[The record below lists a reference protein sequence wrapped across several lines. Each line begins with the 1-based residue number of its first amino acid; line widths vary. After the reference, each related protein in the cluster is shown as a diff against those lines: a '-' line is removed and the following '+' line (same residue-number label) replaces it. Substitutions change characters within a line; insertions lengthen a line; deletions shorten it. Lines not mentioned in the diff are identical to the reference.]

1 MKCVVLNPPESPE
14 AVKVASS
21 LGLQG
26 PSAPIGA
33 QLLASGGGQDDA
45 PTTTVYHANLVAGSN
60 SSVVTAALQQ
70 PLLTSLNSAA
80 ALATM
85 QASTE
90 PNSLDLQAMQSM
102 DWLFKKER
110 FYLLVQFWQQVSPP
124 ETWAI
129 FFYTH

>member
-1 MKCVVLNPPESPE
+1 MVLDPPEKPE

-33 QLLASGGGQDDA
+33 QLLASGGGSEDA
-45 PTTTVYHANLVAGSN
+45 PTTVYHANLVAGSN
-60 SSVVTAALQQ
+60 SSVVTALQQ
-70 PLLTSLNSAA
+70 PLITSLNSAA
-80 ALATM
+80 ALASM

-110 FYLLVQFWQQVSPP
+110 FYLLVQFWQQVSPDMG
-124 ETWAI
+124 
-129 FFYTH
+129 FFFTFLP